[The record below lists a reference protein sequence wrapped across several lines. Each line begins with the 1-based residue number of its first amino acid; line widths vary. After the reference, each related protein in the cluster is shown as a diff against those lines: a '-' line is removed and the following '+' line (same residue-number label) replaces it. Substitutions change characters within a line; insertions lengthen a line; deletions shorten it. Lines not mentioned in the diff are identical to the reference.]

1 MERTNRNATFV
12 LAVLAFLCAPSAAL
26 ASTER
31 VHLNDGSTYEGELVE
46 KVPNDHVTLKLATG
60 EVRRFEWGA
69 IAPERAAP
77 APAATTM
84 PGVTGVVAQPPPLP
98 PRPAHLRFT
107 SDAKGTLLMRVDTV
121 MNNTAVYPSTLE
133 TETPVCY
140 APCKADVDANA
151 RYYVRG
157 AYVERSRS
165 FSIPEGDSKLEARTG
180 SSVTRAI
187 GATSLTFG
195 ILSTI
200 AGLIITPVAF
210 ATSDTRNG
218 WDAFEDWGV
227 ASLVGG
233 GALIL
238 LGIPLMIAGVT
249 HVGIG
254 DMDVARGPVRPI
266 AGGFAF

>member
-1 MERTNRNATFV
+1 MNRTHREATFV
-12 LAVLAFLCAPSAAL
+12 LVVLGALCASSPAL
-26 ASTER
+26 ASTET
-31 VHLNDGSTYEGELVE
+31 VHLNDGSVYEGELVE
-46 KVPNDHVTLKLATG
+46 KVPNDHVTIKLATG
-60 EVRRFEWGA
+60 EVRRFDWSA
-69 IAPERAAP
+69 LAPEHAAAP
-77 APAATTM
+77 APTTM

-98 PRPAHLRFT
+98 PRPAKLRFT
-107 SDAKGTLLMRVDTV
+107 ADAKGVLLMRVDTV

-165 FSIPEGDSKLEARTG
+165 FSIPEGDSKLVARTG

-200 AGLIITPVAF
+200 AGSIITPVAF
-210 ATSDTRNG
+210 ATSNTRNG
-218 WDAFEDWGV
+218 WNAFEDWGV
-227 ASLVGG
+227 ASLIGG
-233 GALIL
+233 GVLIL
-238 LGIPLMIAGVT
+238 LGIPLMVAGVT

-254 DMDVARGPVRPI
+254 DMDVARGPIRPI

>member
-1 MERTNRNATFV
+1 MNRTLGEATFMLVV
-12 LAVLAFLCAPSAAL
+12 LAALCAPSVAL
-26 ASTER
+26 ASSET
-31 VHLNDGSTYEGELVE
+31 VHLNDGSVYEGELVE
-46 KVPNDHVTLKLATG
+46 KVPNDHVTIKLATG
-60 EVRRFEWGA
+60 EVRRFEWSA
-69 IAPERAAP
+69 LAPEHAAATAAP
-77 APAATTM
+77 PVT

-107 SDAKGTLLMRVDTV
+107 SDTKGTLLMRVDTV

-140 APCKADVDANA
+140 APCNADVDANA

-157 AYVERSRS
+157 AYIERSRS
-165 FSIPEGDSKLEARTG
+165 FSIPEGDSKLGARTG
-180 SSVTRAI
+180 SSVTRAL

-195 ILSTI
+195 IFSTI

-218 WDAFEDWGV
+218 WDAFEQWGV

-238 LGIPLMIAGVT
+238 LGIPLMVAGVT

-254 DMDVARGPVRPI
+254 DMDVARGPIRPI
-266 AGGFAF
+266 PGGFAF